1 MSADV
6 AVSNTADEVELA
18 ASDDNSAPSSWSCNE
33 WAVSPCVIYRVVDKN
48 GI

>member
-33 WAVSPCVIYRVVDKN
+33 WAVSPCVIFWIIDED